1 MATPQNSDESASG
14 YFKDARRVG
23 VLNILV
29 QDVCPGKPAGINVT
43 HSGLL
48 QNSLAF
54 AAAFDAMI
62 YQGPAD
68 LGRIDL
74 DWVCNQTLA
83 RGLVLDDIRPIDY
96 LAEMEGNMIEFAP
109 LLVKEEPPIKDYVG
123 VQLM

>member
-1 MATPQNSDESASG
+1 
-14 YFKDARRVG
+14 
-23 VLNILV
+23 
-29 QDVCPGKPAGINVT
+29 
-43 HSGLL
+43 
-48 QNSLAF
+48 
-54 AAAFDAMI
+54 MI